1 MYSIMHNAMKK
12 TQVYLYQDQIAQL
25 KHLALIEQTS
35 YAELVRKA
43 ISNYLAKAEK
53 NTTKFNW
60 IEHAK
65 KISVP
70 MGGLSQR
77 IDEELYQ

>member
-1 MYSIMHNAMKK
+1 MHNAMKK
-12 TQVYLYQDQIAQL
+12 TQVYLYQDQIARL

-43 ISNYLAKAEK
+43 VSEYLKTNQNRKTERL
-53 NTTKFNW
+53 NW
-60 IEHAK
+60 VETSQKLA
-65 KISVP
+65 VP
-70 MGGLSQR
+70 MGGISQR